1 MQAYLNI
8 WIIILQI
15 CGNICL
21 YIYIISSWQLKYEI
35 STYATYSQL
44 NAPWLHIN
52 VITISLNKKNK
63 NITRKKKLTLLEE
76 CTKTSLL
83 ATLTLMFS
91 EQDV

>member
-63 NITRKKKLTLLEE
+63 NITRKKKINFVRG
-76 CTKTSLL
+76 
-83 ATLTLMFS
+83 MY
-91 EQDV
+91 QDILIGNLDFNV